1 MTAAVAPGGER
12 TEYAYYARGALPGQ
26 PELFTF
32 VTSEEELVKSVKEFA
47 NQGPVPQPE
56 TAFAYDF
63 TQAIAGQFIGTVT
76 DARGNPTTYVLNR
89 RGNPLF
95 IREPL
100 DKETQ
105 TTWDAQDILKTSE
118 TDAEGRLTEYAYE
131 DGRGNLTKETIK
143 KDGAVLAE
151 TVYAY
156 APVFNKLTYKKDAE
170 GRETTYRLT
179 AQGDVDLVTDPEGN
193 RTENHYD
200 AEGRLGLDEG
210 PARLHHPVP

>member
-1 MTAAVAPGGER
+1 
-12 TEYAYYARGALPGQ
+12 
-26 PELFTF
+26 
-32 VTSEEELVKSVKEFA
+32 
-47 NQGPVPQPE
+47 
-56 TAFAYDF
+56 
-63 TQAIAGQFIGTVT
+63 
-76 DARGNPTTYVLNR
+76 
-89 RGNPLF
+89 
-95 IREPL
+95 
-100 DKETQ
+100 TQ

-179 AQGDVDLVTDPEGN
+179 AQGDADLVTDPEGN

-200 AEGRLGLDEG
+200 AEGRLDWTKDPRGFTTRFRDFNDYG
-210 PARLHHPVP
+210 SARVAENALLQLTTSTYDTRNRL